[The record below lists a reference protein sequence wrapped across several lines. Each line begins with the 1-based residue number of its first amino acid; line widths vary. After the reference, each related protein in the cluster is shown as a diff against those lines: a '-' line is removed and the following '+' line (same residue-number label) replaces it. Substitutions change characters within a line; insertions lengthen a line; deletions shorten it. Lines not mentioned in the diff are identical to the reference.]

1 MARTTHP
8 GACPL
13 DCPDTCVWQLTVED
27 GRAVA
32 LRGDR
37 DHPFTRGALCGKVNR
52 YLDAVN
58 GPDRLTTPYVRTGPK
73 GVGRVAYR
81 PASWDEAVER
91 VAAGLRASIDRDG
104 PESVL
109 PYYFAGTMGHVQ
121 GWTMGPR
128 LFAYLGASRL
138 DTTICT
144 GAARAAQYSI
154 YGGSVGFEPE
164 SIVDA
169 RLIVLW
175 GANPLATN
183 LHLWPFVQQARERGA
198 HLVTVDPLRT
208 DTAARSD
215 EHVAPLPGTDAALAL
230 GLMRHVLDAGAADQ
244 EWLAAHTVGWQELAA
259 RLGEWPV
266 ERAAAE
272 CGLPVEVVRRLGERI
287 ATTRPT
293 AVRVGLGLQR
303 HHGAGQAIR
312 AICALPLVTGDFR
325 HPGGGALVSTSGH
338 HPIDEGPVIRPPDMP
353 APRARSVNMSR
364 LAAVLTGEA
373 DPPVTSLVVFNA
385 NPAATAPDQNR
396 LLAGLRRADLCTV
409 VLEQRWT
416 DTCDFADMVL
426 PATMQPE
433 HLDLHSSYGHHYT
446 TLNLPV
452 TRAPGEALP
461 NTEIF
466 RRIAAALGID
476 HPRLRD
482 SDEDLARQLLR
493 GAPVSFEE
501 LRERTYARTSGVA
514 VGSAPYADGGFPTPD
529 GRARLHDPALAR
541 HGVDPVICYTPPI
554 EAADP
559 ALARRFPLVLIA
571 PAGRYLMNS
580 TFASLPW
587 HARRTGPP
595 RVHLHPD
602 DAAARGLADGDAVR
616 VHNDR
621 GAFLAAV
628 AVDDATRPGLAF
640 TYKAYW
646 ARLSPGRATV
656 NAVTAVRDADLG
668 GAPTFHDCRVEVE
681 PVPAELLTA
690 EPPQDEEA
698 APPPPREAT
707 ENAAGP
713 ASRPPEAVP
722 AG

>member
-73 GVGRVAYR
+73 GAGRVAYR
-81 PASWDEAVER
+81 PASWAEAVDR
-91 VAAGLRASIDRDG
+91 VAAGLRASIERDG
-104 PESVL
+104 PEAVL

-121 GWTMGPR
+121 GWTMGQR
-128 LFAYLGASRL
+128 LFAHLGASRL

-144 GAARAAQYSI
+144 GAARAALRSI

-164 SIVDA
+164 SIVA
-169 RLIVLW
+169 AKLIVLW

-183 LHLWPFVQQARERGA
+183 LHLWPFVQQAREHGA
-198 HLVTVDPLRT
+198 YLVTIDPLRT

-215 EHVAPLPGTDAALAL
+215 EHLAPLPGTDGALAL
-230 GLMRHVLDAGAADQ
+230 GLMRHVRDAGAADE
-244 EWLAAHTVGWQELAA
+244 EWLAAHTVGWPELSA
-259 RLGEWPV
+259 RLDEWPV

-272 CGLPVEVVRRLGERI
+272 CGLPVEVLRRLGDRI

-303 HHGAGQAIR
+303 HRGAGQALR

-325 HPGGGALVSTSGH
+325 YPGGGALVSTGGH
-338 HPIDEGPVIRPPDMP
+338 HPIDEDRVVRPPGMS
-353 APRARSVNMSR
+353 APPARSVNMSR
-364 LAAVLTGEA
+364 LATVLTGEA

-396 LLAGLRRADLCTV
+396 LLAGLRRTDLFTV

-416 DTCDFADMVL
+416 DTCDYADVVL

-466 RRIAAALGID
+466 RRIAAALGLD
-476 HPRLRD
+476 HPRFSD
-482 SDEDLARQLLR
+482 SDEDLARQLLA
-493 GAPVSFEE
+493 GTPVTFEE
-501 LRERTYARTSGVA
+501 LRERTYARTTGVP
-514 VGSAPYADGGFPTPD
+514 VGAAPFAAGGFATPD

-541 HGVDPVICYTPPI
+541 LGVDPLPGHTPPA

-559 ALARRFPLVLIA
+559 ELARRFPLVLLA
-571 PAGRYLMNS
+571 PAGRFLMNS

-628 AVDDATRPGLAF
+628 AVDEATRPGLAF

-646 ARLSPGRATV
+646 ARLSPGRSTV
-656 NAVTAVRDADLG
+656 NAVTAVRDTDLG
-668 GAPTFHDCRVEVE
+668 EAPTFHDCRVDVT
-681 PVPAELLTA
+681 PVPAELLVP
-690 EPPQDEEA
+690 EPPADPATVPAPA
-698 APPPPREAT
+698 APADVP
-707 ENAAGP
+707 
-713 ASRPPEAVP
+713 AVP

>member
-1 MARTTHP
+1 MSRATHP

-13 DCPDTCVWQLTVED
+13 DCPDACMWQVTVED

-58 GPDRLTTPYVRTGPK
+58 GPDRLIHPLVRTGPK
-73 GVGRVAYR
+73 GVGPVSYR
-81 PASWDEAVER
+81 PASWDEAIGR

-104 PESVL
+104 PEAIL
-109 PYYFAGTMGHVQ
+109 PYYFAGTMGLVQ

-128 LFAYLGASRL
+128 LFAHLGASRL
-138 DTTICT
+138 ETTICT
-144 GAARAAQYSI
+144 AAARAALRSM

-169 RLIVLW
+169 KLIVLW
-175 GANPLATN
+175 GANLLSTN
-183 LHLWPFVQQARERGA
+183 LHQWPFIQEARQRGA
-198 HLVTVDPLRT
+198 YVVTIDPLRT

-230 GLMRHVLDAGAADQ
+230 GLMRHVLDAGSADRA
-244 EWLAAHTVGWQELAA
+244 WLSAHTVGWPELAS

-266 ERAAAE
+266 DRAATE
-272 CGLPVEVVRRLGERI
+272 CGLPVEVVRRLGDRI

-293 AVRVGLGLQR
+293 AIRVGLGLQR

-325 HPGGGALVSTSGH
+325 YPGGGALCMTGGH
-338 HPIDEGPVIRPPDMP
+338 HPINEEAVVRPPDMP
-353 APRARSVNMSR
+353 APPARSVNMSR
-364 LAAVLTGEA
+364 LATALTDEA
-373 DPPVTSLVVFNA
+373 DPPVTSLVVFNT
-385 NPAATAPDQNR
+385 NPAATAPDQTR
-396 LLAGLRRADLCTV
+396 VHAGLRRADLFTV

-416 DTCDFADMVL
+416 DTCDFADLVL

-433 HLDLHSSYGHHYT
+433 HLDLHTSYGHHYT

-466 RRIAAALGID
+466 RRIAAALGLG

-482 SDEDLARQLLR
+482 SDEELARQLLR
-493 GAPVSFEE
+493 DAPVSFEE
-501 LRERTYARTSGVA
+501 LRERTYARTTGVA
-514 VGSAPYADGGFPTPD
+514 VGSAPYAEGGFPTPD
-529 GRARLHDPALAR
+529 GRARLLDPGLAR
-541 HGVDPVICYTPPI
+541 QGVDPLVGYTPPV

-559 ALARRFPLVLIA
+559 ELARRFPLVLVA
-571 PAGRYLMNS
+571 PAGRFFMNS

-587 HARRTGPP
+587 HAGRMGPP

-602 DAAARGLADGDAVR
+602 DAAARGLTDGEAVR

-656 NAVTAVRDADLG
+656 NAVTAVRDTDLG
-668 GAPTFHDCRVEVE
+668 GGPTFHDTRVEVE
-681 PVPAELLTA
+681 PVPAALLAVETA
-690 EPPQDEEA
+690 PEPD
-698 APPPPREAT
+698 RET
-707 ENAAGP
+707 AGP
-713 ASRPPEAVP
+713 R
-722 AG
+722 G

>member
-13 DCPDTCVWQLTVED
+13 DCPDTCVWQLTVSD

-73 GVGRVAYR
+73 GAGRVAYR
-81 PASWDEAVER
+81 PASWAEAVDR
-91 VAAGLRASIDRDG
+91 VAAGLRAGIERDG

-121 GWTMGPR
+121 GWTMGQR
-128 LFAYLGASRL
+128 LFAHLGASRL

-144 GAARAAQYSI
+144 GAARAALRSI
-154 YGGSVGFEPE
+154 YGSSIGFEPE
-164 SIVDA
+164 SIVA
-169 RLIVLW
+169 AKLIVLW

-198 HLVTVDPLRT
+198 YLVTIDPLRT

-215 EHVAPLPGTDAALAL
+215 EHLAPLPGTDAALAL
-230 GLMRHVLDAGAADQ
+230 GLMRHVRDAGAADE
-244 EWLAAHTVGWQELAA
+244 EWLAAHTVGWPELSA
-259 RLGEWPV
+259 RLDEWPV

-272 CGLPVEVVRRLGERI
+272 CGLPVEVLRRLGDRI

-303 HHGAGQAIR
+303 HQGAGQAIR

-325 HPGGGALVSTSGH
+325 YPGGGALVSTGGH
-338 HPIDEGPVIRPPDMP
+338 HPIDEDPVVRPPGMP
-353 APRARSVNMSR
+353 APPARSVNMSR
-364 LAAVLTGEA
+364 LATVLTGEA

-396 LLAGLRRADLCTV
+396 LLAGLRRTDLFTV

-416 DTCDFADMVL
+416 DTCDYADVVL

-466 RRIAAALGID
+466 RRIAAALGLD
-476 HPRLRD
+476 HPRFSD
-482 SDEDLARQLLR
+482 SDEDLARQLLA
-493 GAPVSFEE
+493 GTPVTFEE
-501 LRERTYARTSGVA
+501 LRERTYARITGVP
-514 VGSAPYADGGFPTPD
+514 VGTAPFAAGGFRTPD

-541 HGVDPVICYTPPI
+541 LGVDPLPGHTPPA

-559 ALARRFPLVLIA
+559 ELARRFPLVLLA
-571 PAGRYLMNS
+571 PAGRFLMNS

-587 HARRTGPP
+587 HTRRTGPP

-628 AVDDATRPGLAF
+628 AVDEATRPGLAF

-646 ARLSPGRATV
+646 ARLSPGRSTV
-656 NAVTAVRDADLG
+656 NAVTAVRDTDLG
-668 GAPTFHDCRVEVE
+668 EAPTFHDCRVEVT
-681 PVPAELLTA
+681 PVPAELLTP
-690 EPPQDEEA
+690 EPPADTA
-698 APPPPREAT
+698 TVPAPAPPAD
-707 ENAAGP
+707 AA
-713 ASRPPEAVP
+713 AVP

>member
-1 MARTTHP
+1 MAPVTHP

-13 DCPDTCVWQLTVED
+13 DCPDTCVWQLTVSD

-58 GPDRLTTPYVRTGPK
+58 GPDRLTTPWVRTGPK

-81 PASWDEAVER
+81 PASWDEALQR
-91 VAAGLRASIDRDG
+91 VAAGLRASIERDG

-109 PYYFAGTMGHVQ
+109 PYYFAGTMGLVQ
-121 GWTMGPR
+121 GWSMGPR

-144 GAARAAQYSI
+144 AAARAALRSLH
-154 YGGSVGFEPE
+154 GGSVGFEPE
-164 SIVDA
+164 TIVEA
-169 RLIVLW
+169 KLILLW

-183 LHLWPFVQQARERGA
+183 LHQWPFVQQARERGA
-198 HLVTVDPLRT
+198 YVVTIDPLRT

-230 GLMRHVLDAGAADQ
+230 GLMRHVRDVGAAD
-244 EWLAAHTVGWQELAA
+244 EAWLAAHTVGWPELSA
-259 RLGEWPV
+259 RLDQWPV
-266 ERAAAE
+266 DRAAAE
-272 CGLPVEVVRRLGERI
+272 CGLPVEVVRRLGDRV

-325 HPGGGALVSTSGH
+325 HPGGGSLVTTSGH
-338 HPIDEGPVIRPPDMP
+338 HPIDDERVIRPAGMP
-353 APRARSVNMSR
+353 APPARSLNMSR

-373 DPPVTSLVVFNA
+373 DPPVTSLVVFDA
-385 NPAATAPDQNR
+385 NPVATAPDQTR
-396 LLAGLRRADLCTV
+396 LLAGLRRTDLFTV

-416 DTCDFADMVL
+416 DTCDHADVVL

-433 HLDLHSSYGHHYT
+433 HLDLHTSYGHHYT
-446 TLNLPV
+446 TLNLPA
-452 TRAPGEALP
+452 TRPPGEALP

-476 HPRLRD
+476 HPAFRD
-482 SDEDLARQLLR
+482 TDEDLARQLLA
-493 GAPVSFEE
+493 GTPIGFEE
-501 LRERTYARTSGVA
+501 LRERTYARLTGVP
-514 VGSAPYADGGFPTPD
+514 VGSAPFADGGFPTPD

-541 HGVDPVICYTPPI
+541 LGVDPLPGFTPPA
-554 EAADP
+554 EAADVE
-559 ALARRFPLVLIA
+559 LARRFPLVLLA

-595 RVHLHPD
+595 KVHLHPS
-602 DAAARGLADGDAVR
+602 DAEARGLADGDAVR
-616 VHNDR
+616 VRNDR

-628 AVDDATRPGLAF
+628 AVDEATRPGVAF

-646 ARLSPGRATV
+646 ARLSPGRSTV
-656 NAVTAVRDADLG
+656 NAVTAVRDTDLG
-668 GAPTFHDCRVEVE
+668 EAPTFHDCRVEVD
-681 PVPAELLTA
+681 PVPADVLTTEPPADQATEPPADAPVDRATEPPVGRAA
-690 EPPQDEEA
+690 EPA
-698 APPPPREAT
+698 S
-707 ENAAGP
+707 AG
-713 ASRPPEAVP
+713 
-722 AG
+722 

>member
-58 GPDRLTTPYVRTGPK
+58 GSDRLTTPYVRTGPR

-81 PASWDEAVER
+81 PASWAEAIDR
-91 VAAGLRASIDRDG
+91 VAAGLRASIERDG
-104 PESVL
+104 PESIL

-128 LFAYLGASRL
+128 LFAHLGASRL

-144 GAARAAQYSI
+144 GAARAALSSI

-169 RLIVLW
+169 KLIVLW

-183 LHLWPFVQQARERGA
+183 LHLWPFVQRARERGA
-198 HLVTVDPLRT
+198 YLVTVDPLRT
-208 DTAARSD
+208 DSAARSD

-230 GLMRHVLDAGAADQ
+230 GLMRHVLDAGAADE
-244 EWLAAHTVGWQELAA
+244 EWLAAHTVGWPDLAA

-293 AVRVGLGLQR
+293 AIRVGLGLQR

-325 HPGGGALVSTSGH
+325 HPGGGALVMTSGH
-338 HPIDEGPVIRPPDMP
+338 HRVPADAVVRPPDMP
-353 APRARSVNMSR
+353 APKARSVNMSR

-385 NPAATAPDQNR
+385 NPVATAPDQNR
-396 LLAGLRRADLCTV
+396 LLAGLRRTDLCTV

-416 DTCDFADMVL
+416 DTCDYADVVL

-433 HLDLHSSYGHHYT
+433 HLDLHTSYGHHYT
-446 TLNLPV
+446 TLNLPA
-452 TRAPGEALP
+452 TQAPGEALP

-466 RRIAAALGID
+466 RRIAAALGLD

-482 SDEDLARQLLR
+482 SDEALARQLLR

-501 LRERTYARTSGVA
+501 LCERTYARTTGVA
-514 VGSAPYADGGFPTPD
+514 VGTAPYADGGFPTAD
-529 GRARLHDPALAR
+529 GRARLHDPTLTR
-541 HGVDPVICYTPPI
+541 LGVDPLPGYTPPV

-559 ALARRFPLVLIA
+559 ELARRFPLVLVA
-571 PAGRYLMNS
+571 PAGRFLMNS

-587 HARRTGPP
+587 HTRRTGPP

-621 GAFLAAV
+621 GAFVAAV

-646 ARLSPGRATV
+646 ARLSPRRATV
-656 NAVTAVRDADLG
+656 NAVTAVRDTDLG

-681 PVPAELLTA
+681 PVPAELLTP
-690 EPPQDEEA
+690 EPPLDVEA
-698 APPPPREAT
+698 APAAPAREVA
-707 ENAAGP
+707 
-713 ASRPPEAVP
+713 AVP

>member
-1 MARTTHP
+1 MAPTTHP

-13 DCPDTCVWQLTVED
+13 DCPDTCVWQLTVAD

-73 GVGRVAYR
+73 GVGQVSYR
-81 PASWDEAVER
+81 PASWAEAVDR

-104 PESVL
+104 PEAVL

-121 GWTMGPR
+121 GWSMGPR

-144 GAARAAQYSI
+144 AASRAGLRSV

-169 RLIVLW
+169 KLIVLW

-198 HLVTVDPLRT
+198 YLVTIDPLRT

-230 GLMRHVLDAGAADQ
+230 GLMRHVLDTGAAD
-244 EWLAAHTVGWQELAA
+244 EGWLAAHTVGWPALAA

-325 HPGGGALVSTSGH
+325 YPGGGGLVSTSGH
-338 HPIDEGPVIRPPDMP
+338 HPIDEEPVVLPPDMP
-353 APRARSVNMSR
+353 APPARTLNMSR

-385 NPAATAPDQNR
+385 NPAATAPDQTR
-396 LLAGLRRADLCTV
+396 LLAGLRRDDLFTV

-416 DTCDFADMVL
+416 DTCDFADVVL

-461 NTEIF
+461 NTDIF

-493 GAPVSFEE
+493 GTPVSFEE
-501 LRERTYARTSGVA
+501 LCERTYARTTGVA
-514 VGSAPYADGGFPTPD
+514 VGSAPYAEGGFPTPD

-541 HGVDPVICYTPPI
+541 HGVDPLPGYTPPV

-559 ALARRFPLVLIA
+559 ELARRFPLVLIA
-571 PAGRYLMNS
+571 PAGRFLMNS

-656 NAVTAVRDADLG
+656 NAVTAVRDTDLG

-690 EPPQDEEA
+690 EPPHDAAA
-698 APPPPREAT
+698 APAEP
-707 ENAAGP
+707 
-713 ASRPPEAVP
+713 SPEVALT
-722 AG
+722 

>member
-13 DCPDTCVWQLTVED
+13 DCPDTCVWQLTVSD

-73 GVGRVAYR
+73 GAGRVAYR
-81 PASWDEAVER
+81 PASWAEAVDR
-91 VAAGLRASIDRDG
+91 VAAGLRASIERDG
-104 PESVL
+104 PEAVL

-121 GWTMGPR
+121 GWTMGQR
-128 LFAYLGASRL
+128 LFAHLGASRL

-144 GAARAAQYSI
+144 GAARAALRSI
-154 YGGSVGFEPE
+154 YGSSIGFEPE
-164 SIVDA
+164 SIVA
-169 RLIVLW
+169 AKLIVLW

-198 HLVTVDPLRT
+198 YLVTIDPLRT

-215 EHVAPLPGTDAALAL
+215 EHLAPLPGTDAALAL
-230 GLMRHVLDAGAADQ
+230 GLMRHVRDAGAADE
-244 EWLAAHTVGWQELAA
+244 EWLAAHTVGWPELSA
-259 RLGEWPV
+259 RLDEWPV

-272 CGLPVEVVRRLGERI
+272 CGLPVEALRRLGDRI

-325 HPGGGALVSTSGH
+325 YPGGGALVSTSGH
-338 HPIDEGPVIRPPDMP
+338 HPIEEDRVVRPPGMP
-353 APRARSVNMSR
+353 APPARSVNMSR
-364 LAAVLTGEA
+364 LATVLTGEA

-396 LLAGLRRADLCTV
+396 LLAGLRRADLFTV

-416 DTCDFADMVL
+416 DTCDYADVVL

-466 RRIAAALGID
+466 RRIAAALGVD
-476 HPRLRD
+476 HPRFSD
-482 SDEDLARQLLR
+482 TDEDLARQLLA
-493 GAPVSFEE
+493 GTPVSFEE
-501 LRERTYARTSGVA
+501 LRERTYARTTGVP
-514 VGSAPYADGGFPTPD
+514 VGAAPFAAGGFRTPD

-541 HGVDPVICYTPPI
+541 LGVDPLPGHTPPV

-559 ALARRFPLVLIA
+559 ELARRFPLVLLA
-571 PAGRYLMNS
+571 PAGRFLMNS

-587 HARRTGPP
+587 HTRRTGPP

-602 DAAARGLADGDAVR
+602 DAAERGLADGDAVR

-628 AVDDATRPGLAF
+628 AVDEATRPGLAF

-646 ARLSPGRATV
+646 ARLSPGRSTV
-656 NAVTAVRDADLG
+656 NAVTAVRDTDLG
-668 GAPTFHDCRVEVE
+668 EAPTFHDCRVEVE
-681 PVPAELLTA
+681 PVPAELLTP
-690 EPPQDEEA
+690 EPPADA
-698 APPPPREAT
+698 ATVPAPAPPAD
-707 ENAAGP
+707 AA
-713 ASRPPEAVP
+713 AVP

>member
-13 DCPDTCVWQLTVED
+13 DCPDTCAWQLTVED

-73 GVGRVAYR
+73 GAGRVAYR
-81 PASWDEAVER
+81 PASWAEAVDR
-91 VAAGLRASIDRDG
+91 VAAGLRASIERDG
-104 PESVL
+104 PEAVL

-121 GWTMGPR
+121 GWTMGQR
-128 LFAYLGASRL
+128 LFAHLGASRL

-144 GAARAAQYSI
+144 GAARAALRSI
-154 YGGSVGFEPE
+154 YGSSIGFEPE
-164 SIVDA
+164 SIVA
-169 RLIVLW
+169 AKLIVLW

-198 HLVTVDPLRT
+198 YLVTIDPLRT

-215 EHVAPLPGTDAALAL
+215 EHLAPLPGTDAALAL
-230 GLMRHVLDAGAADQ
+230 GLMRHVRDAGAADE
-244 EWLAAHTVGWQELAA
+244 EWLAAHTVGWPELSA
-259 RLGEWPV
+259 RLDEWPV

-272 CGLPVEVVRRLGERI
+272 CGLPVEALRRLGDRI

-325 HPGGGALVSTSGH
+325 YPGGGALVSTSGH
-338 HPIDEGPVIRPPDMP
+338 HPIEEEPVVRPPGMP
-353 APRARSVNMSR
+353 APPARSVNMSR
-364 LAAVLTGEA
+364 LATVLTGEA

-396 LLAGLRRADLCTV
+396 LFAGLRRTDLFTV

-416 DTCDFADMVL
+416 DTCDYADVVL

-466 RRIAAALGID
+466 RRIAAALGIH
-476 HPRLRD
+476 HPRFSD
-482 SDEDLARQLLR
+482 TDEDLARQLLA
-493 GAPVSFEE
+493 GTPVSFEE
-501 LRERTYARTSGVA
+501 LRERTYARTTGVP
-514 VGSAPYADGGFPTPD
+514 VGAAPFAAGGFRTPD

-541 HGVDPVICYTPPI
+541 LGVDPLPGHTPPV
-554 EAADP
+554 EAAD
-559 ALARRFPLVLIA
+559 AELARRFPLVLLA
-571 PAGRYLMNS
+571 PAGRFLMNS

-587 HARRTGPP
+587 HTRRTGPP

-628 AVDDATRPGLAF
+628 AVDEATRPGLAF

-646 ARLSPGRATV
+646 ARLSPGRSTV
-656 NAVTAVRDADLG
+656 NAVTAVRDTDLG
-668 GAPTFHDCRVEVE
+668 EAPTFHDCRVEVE
-681 PVPAELLTA
+681 PVPAELLTP
-690 EPPQDEEA
+690 EPPADA
-698 APPPPREAT
+698 ATVPAPAPPAD
-707 ENAAGP
+707 AA
-713 ASRPPEAVP
+713 AVP

>member
-1 MARTTHP
+1 MVRTTHP

-13 DCPDTCVWQLTVED
+13 DCPDTCVWQLTVSD

-37 DHPFTRGALCGKVNR
+37 EHPFTRGALCGKVNR

-58 GPDRLTTPYVRTGPK
+58 GPDRLTTPYLRTGPK

-81 PASWDEAVER
+81 PASWAEAVDR
-91 VAAGLRASIDRDG
+91 VATGLRASIERNG

-121 GWTMGPR
+121 GWTMGQR
-128 LFAYLGASRL
+128 LFAHLGASRL

-144 GAARAAQYSI
+144 GAARAALRSI

-164 SIVDA
+164 SIVA
-169 RLIVLW
+169 AKLVVLW

-198 HLVTVDPLRT
+198 YLVTIDPLRT

-230 GLMRHVLDAGAADQ
+230 GLLRHVRDAGAADE
-244 EWLAAHTVGWQELAA
+244 EWLAAHTVGWPELAA
-259 RLGEWPV
+259 RLDEWPV

-325 HPGGGALVSTSGH
+325 YPGGGALVSTSGH
-338 HPIDEGPVIRPPDMP
+338 HPIDEDRVVRPPGMP
-353 APRARSVNMSR
+353 APPARSVNMSR
-364 LAAVLTGEA
+364 LATVLTGEA

-396 LLAGLRRADLCTV
+396 LLAGLRRADLFTV

-416 DTCDFADMVL
+416 DTCDHADVVL

-466 RRIAAALGID
+466 RRIAAALGLD
-476 HPRLRD
+476 HPRFSD
-482 SDEDLARQLLR
+482 SDEDLARQLLA
-493 GAPVSFEE
+493 GTPVTFEE
-501 LRERTYARTSGVA
+501 LRERTYARATGVP
-514 VGSAPYADGGFPTPD
+514 VGAAPFATGGFPTPD
-529 GRARLHDPALAR
+529 GRARLIDPALAR
-541 HGVDPVICYTPPI
+541 LGVDPLPGHTPPV

-559 ALARRFPLVLIA
+559 ELARRFPLVLIA
-571 PAGRYLMNS
+571 PAGRFLMNS

-587 HARRTGPP
+587 HTRRTGPP

-616 VHNDR
+616 VRNDR

-628 AVDDATRPGLAF
+628 AVDEATRPGLAF

-656 NAVTAVRDADLG
+656 NAVTAVRDTDLG
-668 GAPTFHDCRVEVE
+668 EAPTFHDCRVEVE
-681 PVPAELLTA
+681 PVPAELLVP
-690 EPPQDEEA
+690 EPPADA
-698 APPPPREAT
+698 A
-707 ENAAGP
+707 
-713 ASRPPEAVP
+713 AVP
-722 AG
+722 APAAPADPAPVPAG

>member
-73 GVGRVAYR
+73 GAGRVAYR
-81 PASWDEAVER
+81 PASWAEAVDR
-91 VAAGLRASIDRDG
+91 VAAGLRASIERDG
-104 PESVL
+104 PEAVL

-121 GWTMGPR
+121 GWTMGQR
-128 LFAYLGASRL
+128 LFAHLGASRL

-144 GAARAAQYSI
+144 GAARAALRSI

-164 SIVDA
+164 SIVAA

-198 HLVTVDPLRT
+198 YLVTIDPLRT

-215 EHVAPLPGTDAALAL
+215 EHLAPLPGTDAALAL
-230 GLMRHVLDAGAADQ
+230 GLMRHVRDAGAADE
-244 EWLAAHTVGWQELAA
+244 EWLAAHTVGWPELSA
-259 RLGEWPV
+259 RLDEWPV

-272 CGLPVEVVRRLGERI
+272 CGLPVEVLRRLGDRI

-303 HHGAGQAIR
+303 HRGAGQALR

-325 HPGGGALVSTSGH
+325 YPGGGALVSTGGH
-338 HPIDEGPVIRPPDMP
+338 HPIDEDPVVRPPGMP
-353 APRARSVNMSR
+353 APPARSVNMSR
-364 LAAVLTGEA
+364 LATVLTGEA

-396 LLAGLRRADLCTV
+396 LLAGLRRTDLFTV

-416 DTCDFADMVL
+416 DTCDYADVVL

-466 RRIAAALGID
+466 RRIAAALGLD
-476 HPRLRD
+476 HPRFSD
-482 SDEDLARQLLR
+482 SDEDLARQLLA
-493 GAPVSFEE
+493 GTPVTFEE
-501 LRERTYARTSGVA
+501 LRERTYARTTGVP
-514 VGSAPYADGGFPTPD
+514 VGAAPFAAGGFRTPD

-541 HGVDPVICYTPPI
+541 LGVDPLPGHTPPA

-559 ALARRFPLVLIA
+559 ELARRFPLVLLA
-571 PAGRYLMNS
+571 PAGRFLMNS

-628 AVDDATRPGLAF
+628 ALDEATRPGLAF

-646 ARLSPGRATV
+646 ARLSPGRSTV
-656 NAVTAVRDADLG
+656 NAVTAVRDTDLG
-668 GAPTFHDCRVEVE
+668 EAPTFHDCRVEVA
-681 PVPAELLTA
+681 PVPAELLVP
-690 EPPQDEEA
+690 EPPADTATVPAPA
-698 APPPPREAT
+698 APAEAT
-707 ENAAGP
+707 
-713 ASRPPEAVP
+713 AVP

>member
-73 GVGRVAYR
+73 GAGRVAYR
-81 PASWDEAVER
+81 PASWAEAVDR
-91 VAAGLRASIDRDG
+91 VAAGLRASIERDG
-104 PESVL
+104 PEAVL

-121 GWTMGPR
+121 GWTMGQR
-128 LFAYLGASRL
+128 LFAHLGASRL

-144 GAARAAQYSI
+144 GAARAALHSI
-154 YGGSVGFEPE
+154 YGGSIGFEPE
-164 SIVDA
+164 SIVA
-169 RLIVLW
+169 AKLIVLW

-198 HLVTVDPLRT
+198 YLVTIDPLRT

-215 EHVAPLPGTDAALAL
+215 EHLAPLPGTDAALAL
-230 GLMRHVLDAGAADQ
+230 GLMRQVRDAGAADE
-244 EWLAAHTVGWQELAA
+244 EWLAAHTVGWPELSA
-259 RLGEWPV
+259 RLDEWPV

-272 CGLPVEVVRRLGERI
+272 CGLPVEVLHRLGDRI

-303 HHGAGQAIR
+303 HRGAGQAIR

-325 HPGGGALVSTSGH
+325 YPGGGALVSTGGH
-338 HPIDEGPVIRPPDMP
+338 HPIDEDQVVRPPGMP
-353 APRARSVNMSR
+353 APPARSVNMSR
-364 LAAVLTGEA
+364 LATVLTGEA

-396 LLAGLRRADLCTV
+396 LLAGLRRTDLFTV

-416 DTCDFADMVL
+416 DTCDYADVVL

-466 RRIAAALGID
+466 RRIAAALGLD
-476 HPRLRD
+476 HPRFSD
-482 SDEDLARQLLR
+482 SDEDLARQLLA
-493 GAPVSFEE
+493 GTPVTFEE
-501 LRERTYARTSGVA
+501 LRERTYARTTGVP
-514 VGSAPYADGGFPTPD
+514 VGAAPFAAGGFRTPD

-541 HGVDPVICYTPPI
+541 LGVDPLPGHTPPA

-559 ALARRFPLVLIA
+559 DLARRFPLVLLA
-571 PAGRYLMNS
+571 PAGRFLMNS

-628 AVDDATRPGLAF
+628 AVDEATRPGLAF

-646 ARLSPGRATV
+646 ARLSPGRSTV
-656 NAVTAVRDADLG
+656 NAVTAVRDTDLG
-668 GAPTFHDCRVEVE
+668 EAPTFHDCRVEVT
-681 PVPAELLTA
+681 PVPAELLTP
-690 EPPQDEEA
+690 EPPADT
-698 APPPPREAT
+698 AT
-707 ENAAGP
+707 
-713 ASRPPEAVP
+713 VP
-722 AG
+722 APADPAPVPAV

>member
-1 MARTTHP
+1 MPPTTHL

-13 DCPDTCVWQLTVED
+13 DCPDTCTWQLTVSD

-58 GPDRLTTPYVRTGPK
+58 GPDRLTVPLLRVGPK
-73 GVGRVAYR
+73 GAGRMSFRPATWDEAIGRVA
-81 PASWDEAVER
+81 S
-91 VAAGLRASIDRDG
+91 GLRATIERDG
-104 PESVL
+104 PEAIL

-128 LFAYLGASRL
+128 LFAHLGASRL

-144 GAARAAQYSI
+144 AAARAALRSV

-169 RLIVLW
+169 RLILLW
-175 GANPLATN
+175 GANMVSTN
-183 LHLWPFVQQARERGA
+183 LHHWPFVQEARARGA
-198 HLVTVDPLRT
+198 YVVAIDPLRT
-208 DTAARSD
+208 DTAVRCD
-215 EHVAPLPGTDAALAL
+215 EHLAPLPGSDAALAL
-230 GLMRHVLDAGAADQ
+230 GLMRHVLDVGAVDRA
-244 EWLAAHTVGWQELAA
+244 WLAAHTVGWPEFEA
-259 RLGEWPV
+259 RLAEWPV
-266 ERAAAE
+266 QRAAAE
-272 CGLPVEVVRRLGERI
+272 CGLDVDLLRRLGERI

-303 HHGAGQAIR
+303 HRGAGQAIR
-312 AICALPLVTGDFR
+312 AICALPLITGDFR
-325 HPGGGALVSTSGH
+325 HPGGGSLCMTGGH
-338 HPIDEGPVIRPPDMP
+338 HLIDDDAVARPSDMP
-353 APRARSVNMSR
+353 APPARMINMSR

-373 DPPVTSLVVFNA
+373 EPPVTSLVIFNT
-385 NPAATAPDQNR
+385 NPAATAPDQTR
-396 LLAGLRRADLCTV
+396 VLAGLRRDDLFTT

-416 DTCDFADMVL
+416 DTCDYADVVL

-466 RRIAAALGID
+466 RRIAAALGLD

-482 SDEDLARQLLR
+482 TDEDLARQLLR
-493 GAPVSFEE
+493 GGPVSFEE
-501 LRERTYARTSGVA
+501 LRERTYARTTGVA
-514 VGSAPYADGGFPTPD
+514 VGSAPFAAGGFPTPD
-529 GRARLHDPALAR
+529 GRARLLDPGLAR
-541 HGVDPVICYTPPI
+541 HGVDPLVGHTPPA

-559 ALARRFPLVLIA
+559 ELAARFPLVLVA
-571 PAGRYLMNS
+571 PAGRFFLNS

-587 HARRTGPP
+587 HTRRMGPP

-602 DAAARGLADGDAVR
+602 DAAARSLPDGAAVR

-621 GAFLAAV
+621 GSFLAAV
-628 AVDDATRPGLAF
+628 AVDDATRPGVAF

-656 NAVTAVRDADLG
+656 NAVTAVRDTDLG
-668 GAPTFHDCRVEVE
+668 GGPTFHDTRVQV
-681 PVPAELLTA
+681 
-690 EPPQDEEA
+690 EA
-698 APPPPREAT
+698 APP
-707 ENAAGP
+707 
-713 ASRPPEAVP
+713 AVTRT
-722 AG
+722 G